1 MRAVVFDF
9 GGVMTTCAMPV
20 SAKEIVDEK
29 GLPWQ
34 AVTEAFGKH
43 RRDYDIGDI
52 SVGEFYGRAWRD
64 AGIEVD
70 PETEARIEEADTVSF
85 LGRNTRTL
93 EWMRN
98 LKAKGLLIGILTN
111 MPHEL
116 APRFRETFHDY
127 IALADTLV
135 VSSEVHLVK
144 PMPEIYRLVEKNL
157 GVAAEEIV
165 FVDDSRVN
173 CEGAE
178 RVGWRTVRFESNEQ
192 AESALHQIGGRLP
205 AANLTQHNR
214 CEERQKQQI

>member
-20 SAKEIVDEK
+20 LVKEIIDEK
-29 GLPWQ
+29 GLSWQ
-34 AVTEAFGKH
+34 AVTEAFGRH
-43 RRDYDIGDI
+43 RRDYDLGDI
-52 SVGEFYGRAWRD
+52 SVGEFYRRAWHD
-64 AGIEVD
+64 AGIKVD
-70 PETEARIEEADTVSF
+70 SETEARIEEADTASF

-93 EWMRN
+93 EWMRR
-98 LKAKGLLIGILTN
+98 LKDNGLLIGILTN

-116 APRFRETFHDY
+116 APRFREMFHDY

-144 PMPEIYRLVEKNL
+144 PMPEIYRLMETKL
-157 GVAAEEIV
+157 GVGPGEIV

-178 RVGWRTVRFESNEQ
+178 RVGWRAVRFESNEQ
-192 AESALHQIGGRLP
+192 AESALAR
-205 AANLTQHNR
+205 
-214 CEERQKQQI
+214 

>member
-20 SAKEIVDEK
+20 LVKEIIDEK
-29 GLPWQ
+29 GLSWQ

-43 RRDYDIGDI
+43 RRDYDLGDI
-52 SVGEFYGRAWRD
+52 SVGEFYRRAWHD
-64 AGIEVD
+64 AGIKVD
-70 PETEARIEEADTVSF
+70 PGTEARIEEADTASF

-93 EWMRN
+93 EWMRS

-144 PMPEIYRLVEKNL
+144 PMPEIYRLMEAKL
-157 GVAAEEIV
+157 GVGPGEIV

-178 RVGWRTVRFESNEQ
+178 RVGWRVVRFESNEQ
-192 AESALHQIGGRLP
+192 AEAALQRYNLSNP
-205 AANLTQHNR
+205 AA
-214 CEERQKQQI
+214 

>member
-1 MRAVVFDF
+1 MRAVVLDF

-20 SAKEIVDEK
+20 LVKEIIDEK
-29 GLPWQ
+29 GLSWQ
-34 AVTEAFGKH
+34 AVTEAFGRH
-43 RRDYDIGDI
+43 RRDYDLGDI
-52 SVGEFYGRAWRD
+52 PVGEFYRRAWRD

-70 PETEARIEEADTVSF
+70 PETEARIEEADTASF

-93 EWMRN
+93 EWMRS
-98 LKAKGLLIGILTN
+98 LKAKGLLVGILTN

-127 IALADTLV
+127 IELADALI

-144 PMPEIYRLVEKNL
+144 PMPEIYRLMEEKL
-157 GVAAEEIV
+157 GVGPDEIV

-178 RVGWRTVRFESNEQ
+178 RVGWRAVRFESNEQ
-192 AESALHQIGGRLP
+192 VESALAR
-205 AANLTQHNR
+205 
-214 CEERQKQQI
+214 

>member
-1 MRAVVFDF
+1 METGKKIRAVVFDF

-20 SAKEIVDEK
+20 HVKEIIDEK

-34 AVTEAFGKH
+34 AVKDAFGKH
-43 RRDYDIGDI
+43 RREYDLGDI

-70 PETEARIEEADTVSF
+70 AETASRIEEADTTSF

-93 EWMRN
+93 DWMRS
-98 LKAKGLLIGILTN
+98 LKEKGFLIGILTN

-116 APRFRETFHDY
+116 APRFRETFYDY
-127 IALADTLV
+127 IALADALV

-144 PMPEIYRLVEKNL
+144 PMPEIYKIVEEKL
-157 GVAAEEIV
+157 GVGHDEIV
-165 FVDDSRVN
+165 FVDDSLVN

-178 RVGWRTVRFESNEQ
+178 RVGWRTVRFESNDQ
-192 AESALHQIGGRLP
+192 AEAALD
-205 AANLTQHNR
+205 TQR
-214 CEERQKQQI
+214 GVLV